1 MVNLVKAQKMI
12 RKVFS
17 YLIPIKIFR
26 KKSSRSKMIEVT
38 WANGELVLDSEN
50 TNYSYGSLQRILRYG
65 LRNIGFETIQKM
77 NHILV
82 LGVAGGSVI
91 KTLIDEIQFKGKIT
105 GVEIDA
111 DMIQIANEYFHLS
124 KIKQLEI
131 IIDDA
136 FEFVL
141 KTKHQYDLIIIDI
154 FEDTNMPNFLFER
167 FFSEK
172 ILSILNKQ
180 GFVLFNTMILDE
192 EHNIRNRKYVSE
204 INTEL
209 YATKMLPRVEQHNEL
224 IIIEKV
230 A

>member
-1 MVNLVKAQKMI
+1 MIQKI
-12 RKVFS
+12 FS
-17 YLIPIKIFR
+17 YLVPIKIFK
-26 KKSSRSKMIEVT
+26 KKSARSKTIEVT
-38 WANGELVLDSEN
+38 WTNGELVLDSEN

-65 LRNIGFETIQKM
+65 LRNIGYKAILEM
-77 NHILV
+77 DHILL
-82 LGVAGGSVI
+82 LGVAGGSVV
-91 KTLIDEIQFKGKIT
+91 KTLVEEIEYKGKIT
-105 GVEIDA
+105 GVEIDS
-111 DMIQIANEYFHLS
+111 DIIQIANDYFNLN

-141 KTKHQYDLIIIDI
+141 KTKHKYDLIIIDI

-167 FFSEK
+167 FFSDRVCA
-172 ILSILNKQ
+172 ILKDQ

-192 EHNIRNRKYVSE
+192 AHNIRNRKYIAE
-204 INTEL
+204 INSQL
-209 YATKMLPRVEQHNEL
+209 FLSKMLPRIEDHNEL

>member
-1 MVNLVKAQKMI
+1 MIQKI
-12 RKVFS
+12 FS
-17 YLIPIKIFR
+17 YLIPIKIFK
-26 KKSSRSKMIEVT
+26 KKSARSKTIEVT

-65 LRNIGFETIQKM
+65 LRNIGYKNILEM
-77 NHILV
+77 DHILL

-91 KTLIDEIQFKGKIT
+91 KTLVDEIEYKGKIT
-105 GVEIDA
+105 GVEIDP
-111 DMIQIANEYFHLS
+111 DMIQIANQYFNLD

-141 KTKHQYDLIIIDI
+141 KTKDQYNLIIIDV
-154 FEDTNMPNFLFER
+154 FEDIKMPNFLFEF
-167 FFSEK
+167 FFSERVCSLLK
-172 ILSILNKQ
+172 NR
-180 GFVLFNTMILDE
+180 GFILFNTMILDE
-192 EHNIRNRKYVSE
+192 AHNVRNRKYISE
-204 INTEL
+204 INSKLFTS
-209 YATKMLPRVEQHNEL
+209 KMLPRIEVHNEL

>member
-1 MVNLVKAQKMI
+1 MI
-12 RKVFS
+12 KKLFS
-17 YLIPIKIFR
+17 YLYPIKIFK
-26 KKSSRSKMIEVT
+26 KKSARSKVIEVT

-65 LRNIGFETIQKM
+65 LRNIGYDKVLEM
-77 NHILV
+77 DHILV

-91 KTLIDEIQFKGKIT
+91 KTLVDEIEYKGKIT
-105 GVEIDA
+105 GVEIDPE
-111 DMIQIANEYFHLS
+111 MIQIANQYFNLNQ
-124 KIKQLEI
+124 IQQLDI

-141 KTKHQYDLIIIDI
+141 KTKDRYDLIIIDI
-154 FEDTNMPNFLFER
+154 FEDTNMPNFLFEK
-167 FFSEK
+167 FFSERVCFLLK
-172 ILSILNKQ
+172 DQ

-192 EHNIRNRKYVSE
+192 AHNVRNRKYIAE
-204 INTEL
+204 INPKLFTS
-209 YATKMLPRVEQHNEL
+209 KMLPRIEVHNEL

>member
-1 MVNLVKAQKMI
+1 MIQKL
-12 RKVFS
+12 FS
-17 YLIPIKIFR
+17 YLIPIKIYK
-26 KKSSRSKMIEVT
+26 KKSARSKMIEVT

-65 LRNIGFETIQKM
+65 LRNIGYENILSM
-77 NHILV
+77 DHILL

-91 KTLIDEIQFKGKIT
+91 KTLVDEIEYKGKIT
-105 GVEIDA
+105 GVEIDSE
-111 DMIQIANEYFHLS
+111 MIQIANEYFNLNQ
-124 KIKQLEI
+124 IKQLEV

-141 KTKHQYDLIIIDI
+141 KTKHKYDLIIIDI
-154 FEDTNMPNFLFER
+154 FEDIKMPNFLFES
-167 FFSEK
+167 FFSERVCSLLK
-172 ILSILNKQ
+172 NQ

-192 EHNIRNRKYVSE
+192 AHNIRNRKYISE
-204 INTEL
+204 INPKLFT
-209 YATKMLPRVEQHNEL
+209 TKMLPRIEVHNEL

>member
-1 MVNLVKAQKMI
+1 MIQKI
-12 RKVFS
+12 IS

-26 KKSSRSKMIEVT
+26 KKSARSKIIEVT
-38 WANGELVLDSEN
+38 WTNGELVLDSEN

-65 LRNIGFETIQKM
+65 LRNIGYKTILEM
-77 NHILV
+77 EHILV

-91 KTLIDEIQFKGKIT
+91 KTLIDEIEYDGKIT
-105 GVEIDA
+105 GVEIDP
-111 DMIQIANEYFHLS
+111 DMIQIANEYFNLNQ
-124 KIKQLEI
+124 IKQLDL

-141 KTKHQYDLIIIDI
+141 KTKDKYDLIIIDV
-154 FEDTNMPNFLFER
+154 FEDIKMPNFLFES
-167 FFSEK
+167 FFSNRICSLLK
-172 ILSILNKQ
+172 DR

-192 EHNIRNRKYVSE
+192 AHNVRNRKYISE
-204 INTEL
+204 INTKL
-209 YATKMLPRVEQHNEL
+209 FTSKMLPRIEVHNEL